1 MIPAVDVTDSVAL
14 PSLPGEKVVAR
25 WDEVEILL
33 VTSDSPL
40 KERERAAAVALRA
53 MQDTPFHEPG
63 YRVADEDG
71 VRILIARRRG
81 VAIGLIILRQ
91 HPRWGWWS
99 WDDWDAERRPSTGVA
114 PFPSWTVES
123 IWVHQAAQ
131 SRGLARRLLD
141 VASAEV
147 DQPITSFA
155 WRRPFTPS
163 GEALVRRC
171 CPEGIWVP
179 AT

>member
-1 MIPAVDVTDSVAL
+1 MIRAVDVADSVAL

-25 WDEVEILL
+25 RDEVEILL
-33 VTSDSPL
+33 VTSSSPL
-40 KERERAAAVALRA
+40 EERERAAAVALRA
-53 MQDTPFHEPG
+53 MQDTPFNDPG
-63 YRVADEDG
+63 YRADDEDG
-71 VRILIARRRG
+71 VRILLGRSRG
-81 VAIGLIILRQ
+81 VAIGLVILRQ

-114 PFPSWTVES
+114 PLPSWTVES
-123 IWVHQAAQ
+123 IWVHPAAQ
-131 SRGLARRLLD
+131 SRGLARRLLE
-141 VASAEV
+141 VASTEV
-147 DQPITSFA
+147 GQPITSFA

-179 AT
+179 GT

>member
-1 MIPAVDVTDSVAL
+1 VIPAVDVADSVAL
-14 PSLPGEKVVAR
+14 SSLPDEKVVAR

-33 VTSDSPL
+33 VTSQSSL
-40 KERERAAAVALRA
+40 ASREQAAAVALRA
-53 MQDTPFHEPG
+53 MRDTPFHEPG
-63 YRVADEDG
+63 YRAADEDG
-71 VRILIARRRG
+71 VRILMARSRG

-91 HPRWGWWS
+91 HPRWAWWS

-123 IWVHQAAQ
+123 IWVHPAAQ
-131 SRGLARRLLD
+131 SRGLARQLLN